1 MLARYALAA
10 ALLVACAPSVASG
23 GGTAPT
29 GDAGPAANVWTA
41 RGDAACR
48 VPAEAPPCPSSLDAP
63 HGVAVWLNGSV
74 VPLREALSTMVLP
87 GVAQGEL
94 LNCDLSRLPLP
105 RTCMVPTTC
114 EGADVVI
121 VASYL
126 RGIAAQYVA
135 GGYRCW

>member
-1 MLARYALAA
+1 
-10 ALLVACAPSVASG
+10 
-23 GGTAPT
+23 
-29 GDAGPAANVWTA
+29 
-41 RGDAACR
+41 
-48 VPAEAPPCPSSLDAP
+48 
-63 HGVAVWLNGSV
+63 VAVWINGSV

-87 GVAQGEL
+87 GVSQGEL

-105 RTCMVPTTC
+105 RTCMVATTC